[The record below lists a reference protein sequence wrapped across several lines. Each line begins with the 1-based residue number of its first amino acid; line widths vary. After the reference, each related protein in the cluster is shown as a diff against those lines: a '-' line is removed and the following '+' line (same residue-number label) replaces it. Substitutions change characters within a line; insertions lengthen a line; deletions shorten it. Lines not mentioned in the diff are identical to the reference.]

1 VLQQQKYVAQQQLLQ
16 LAISFALPACGTAE
30 RSLAQTAVG
39 FKQKQQKEN
48 VPEETQ
54 MLLGA

>member
-1 VLQQQKYVAQQQLLQ
+1 VQPQLLQ
-16 LAISFALPACGTAE
+16 LAISFAFPARGTAE

-54 MLLGA
+54 MLLDA